1 MIHIQHPKKEQLTVL
16 AKLFDAYRVF
26 YRKESDFEGAIAY
39 LSERMEQN
47 DSVLFIAEK
56 DGEVVGFTQLYPLFS
71 STNMRR
77 LWLLNDLF
85 VAPEHRGENISK
97 LLIVAAQ
104 AYCKST
110 QALGLSLET
119 EKTNQI
125 GNSLYPKMGFEK
137 DEAHHFYFWE
147 NPTVSSS

>member
-1 MIHIQHPKKEQLTVL
+1 MTQIYSPKKEQLSAL

-26 YRKESDFEGAIAY
+26 YRKESDLQGAIAY
-39 LSERMEQN
+39 LSKRMEQK

-77 LWLLNDLF
+77 LWLLNDLY
-85 VAPEHRGENISK
+85 VLPEQRGKQISK
-97 LLIVAAQ
+97 QLIRAAQ
-104 AYCKST
+104 EYCKT
-110 QALGLSLET
+110 TGAQGLTLET

-125 GNSLYPKMGFEK
+125 GNLLYPKMDFEK
-137 DEAHHFYFWE
+137 DEEHNFYVWE
-147 NPTVSSS
+147 NPTLSSS

>member
-1 MIHIQHPKKEQLTVL
+1 MIHIKHPKKEQLTIL

-26 YRKESDFEGAIAY
+26 YRKEPDFEGAIAY
-39 LSERMEQN
+39 LSERMEQK

-56 DGEVVGFTQLYPLFS
+56 YGEIVGFTQLYPLFS

-85 VAPEHRGENISK
+85 VSPQHRGEKISK
-97 LLIVAAQ
+97 LLIIAAQ
-104 AYCKST
+104 EYCKST
-110 QALGLSLET
+110 QAQGLSLET

-137 DEAHHFYFWE
+137 DEAHYFYFWE
-147 NPTVSSS
+147 NPTLSSS